1 MIITLG
7 YEDLQCTMM
16 VYNIMMLDQILRH
29 RIVFEIDD
37 VP

>member
-1 MIITLG
+1 MIIMLG
-7 YEDLQCTMM
+7 YEDLQCTM
-16 VYNIMMLDQILRH
+16 MMLDQILRH